1 MPPVRNKGFA
11 KPKNT
16 KKTISRLLSYMGKFK
31 ALWIVVFLC
40 VLMNSGASVLSS
52 YLIKPALN
60 NYIIPAAELV
70 IKAVR
75 NSESKE
81 ELKQNESVSPV
92 NLTQKEISENKD
104 LIKETSTSQEVLTL
118 VKGLGGLLMTVLCLF
133 LLGVCASWCNQ
144 RLMLYIS
151 THLLYRIRVDLF
163 NRLEKLPVR
172 YYDAHTHGELMSR
185 FTNDTDTLREM
196 MSSTIPQLLS
206 SSITVISI
214 FVMMIVL
221 SPMLTIVM
229 LFIMFGIFQL
239 IKLMGKK
246 SAKAFR
252 ENQKSIGE
260 LNGFIEEM
268 IEGQKVIKVFNH
280 EPKAKS
286 EFGVLNEN
294 LRKAGTDAMT
304 YGGVMGPM
312 TNNLSHAQYAIIAIV
327 GAAFMILGQ
336 ANTGVLNW
344 FTGALDIGT
353 LAAFLQY
360 TRSFSHPIGMMS
372 QQANSVLNAL
382 AGAERIFNVI
392 DEEEEIDDG
401 QIGLVNAYEAKN
413 SDGQEKL
420 VQSFAKTGE
429 WAWKNPADNS
439 LKELKGEVIFDHV
452 TFGYVPEKTVL
463 HDISIHANP
472 GMKIA
477 LVGSTGS
484 GKTTIINLLTRFYDV
499 PDNNGKITYDGIPLN
514 QISKDALRKSLG
526 MVQQNTHLFTGTIRE
541 NIRYGNLEASDQQ
554 VYEAAKLANADHFI
568 RHMEKGYDTVI
579 TGDGASLSQGQR
591 QLLAIARAAV
601 ANPPVLILDEAT
613 SSIDTRTEKLIE
625 TGMDSLMKGRTSFVI
640 AHRLST
646 VRNADLIIVLEHGHI
661 IEQGTHDQLI
671 AAKGRYYFLYTGNR
685 ITLDE

>member
-1 MPPVRNKGFA
+1 MPPAKGFG

-16 KKTISRLLSYMGKFK
+16 RQTIGRLISYMGKFK
-31 ALWIVVFLC
+31 ALWLVVFFC
-40 VLMNSGASVLSS
+40 VLISSVATVAGS

-60 NYIIPAAELV
+60 KYIIPASLLV
-70 IKAVR
+70 INGAAVD
-75 NSESKE
+75 SAEVVAL
-81 ELKQNESVSPV
+81 LKGSGMMLIAVS
-92 NLTQKEISENKD
+92 I
-104 LIKETSTSQEVLTL
+104 
-118 VKGLGGLLMTVLCLF
+118 MFLF
-133 LLGVCASWCNQ
+133 GVAASWGNQ

-151 THLLYRIRVDLF
+151 TNLLYNIRCDLF
-163 NRLEKLPVR
+163 SSLEKLPVKF
-172 YYDAHTHGELMSR
+172 YDTHTHGELMSR

-196 MSSTIPQLLS
+196 MSQTIPQLLS
-206 SSITVISI
+206 SIITIVSVLI
-214 FVMMIVL
+214 MMIVL
-221 SPMLTIVM
+221 SPMLTVLM
-229 LFIMFGIFQL
+229 LVLTACIFMI
-239 IKLMGKK
+239 IKLVGMR
-246 SAKAFR
+246 SVKAFR
-252 ENQKSIGE
+252 QNQKSVGE

-280 EPKAKS
+280 EPKAKA

-304 YGGVMGPM
+304 FGGIMFPM
-312 TNNLSHAQYAIIAIV
+312 MNNLAHAEYAIIAIV
-327 GAAFMILGQ
+327 GSAFMILGQ
-336 ANTGVLNW
+336 YHTGFLNW

-360 TRSFSHPIGMMS
+360 TRSFSQPIGMMS

-382 AGAERIFNVI
+382 AGSERIFGII
-392 DEEEEIDDG
+392 DEPAEIDEG
-401 QIGLVNAYEAKN
+401 NISLVNAYEAKDSN
-413 SDGQEKL
+413 GNKKL

-452 TFGYVPEKTVL
+452 TFGYTPEKTVL
-463 HDISIHANP
+463 HDICIHAKP

-484 GKTTIINLLTRFYDV
+484 GKTTTINLLTRFYDV
-499 PDNNGKITYDGIPLN
+499 PDQNGAITYDGFPLN
-514 QISKDALRKSLG
+514 QISKDALRRSLG

-541 NIRYGNLEASDQQ
+541 NIRYGNLEASDAQ
-554 VYEAAKLANADHFI
+554 VYEAAKLANADYFI
-568 RHMEKGYDTVI
+568 QHLENGYDTVI

-613 SSIDTRTEKLIE
+613 SSIDTRTEALIE
-625 TGMDSLMKGRTSFVI
+625 KGMDSLMEGRTSFVI

-646 VRNADLIIVLEHGHI
+646 VRNADEIIVLEHGRV
-661 IEQGTHDQLI
+661 IERGTHDQLI

-685 ITLDE
+685 ISLDE